1 LTVVAESTCIDNKL
15 AFLAIA
21 HFLIIEYSQFS
32 FQQCVMSLQNLMTIK
47 LLITGGTIDKQYDEL
62 NGELIFTQSGVED
75 MLAQGR
81 AKLEISPET
90 VMLKD
95 SLDMDDNDRQQ
106 ILKSC
111 VACDES
117 QIVITHGTDTMVE
130 TSQVLATEIK
140 DKTIVLLG
148 AMVPYQFKNSDAL
161 FNLGCAIA
169 AVQILKNGV
178 YITMNGKVFNFD
190 EVSKNKKLGEFQHR

>member
-1 LTVVAESTCIDNKL
+1 
-15 AFLAIA
+15 
-21 HFLIIEYSQFS
+21 
-32 FQQCVMSLQNLMTIK
+32 MSLQNLMTIK

-81 AKLEISPET
+81 AKLDISPET

-130 TSQVLATEIK
+130 TSQVLAAEIK

-148 AMVPYQFKNSDAL
+148 AMVPYQFKQSDAL

-169 AVQILKNGV
+169 AVQTLANGV
-178 YITMNGKVFNFD
+178 YITMNGKIFNYD
-190 EVSKNKKLGEFQHR
+190 EVIKNKELGEFQSK

>member
-1 LTVVAESTCIDNKL
+1 
-15 AFLAIA
+15 
-21 HFLIIEYSQFS
+21 
-32 FQQCVMSLQNLMTIK
+32 MTIK

-95 SLDMDDNDRQQ
+95 SLDMDDKDRQQ
-106 ILKSC
+106 ILEAC
-111 VACDES
+111 LVCDES

-130 TSQVLATEIK
+130 TSQVLAAEIK
-140 DKTIVLLG
+140 NKTIVLLG
-148 AMVPYQFKNSDAL
+148 AMVPYTISNSDAL

-169 AVQILKNGV
+169 AVQTLENGV

-190 EVSKNKKLGEFQHR
+190 EVSKNKELGEFQHR

>member
-1 LTVVAESTCIDNKL
+1 
-15 AFLAIA
+15 
-21 HFLIIEYSQFS
+21 
-32 FQQCVMSLQNLMTIK
+32 MIK

-95 SLDMDDNDRQQ
+95 SLDMDNKDRQQ
-106 ILKSC
+106 ILKAC
-111 VACDES
+111 LVCDES

-130 TSQVLATEIK
+130 TSQVLAAEIK

-169 AVQILKNGV
+169 AVQTLEDGI
-178 YITMNGKVFNFD
+178 YITMNGKIFNYD
-190 EVSKNKKLGEFQHR
+190 EVIKNKDLGEFQSKD

>member
-1 LTVVAESTCIDNKL
+1 
-15 AFLAIA
+15 
-21 HFLIIEYSQFS
+21 
-32 FQQCVMSLQNLMTIK
+32 MSLQNLMTIK

-95 SLDMDDNDRQQ
+95 SLDMDDKDRQQ
-106 ILKSC
+106 ILEAC
-111 VACDES
+111 LVCDES

-130 TSQVLATEIK
+130 TSQVLAAEIK
-140 DKTIVLLG
+140 NKTIVLLG
-148 AMVPYQFKNSDAL
+148 AMVPYTISNSDAL

-169 AVQILKNGV
+169 AVQTLENGV

-190 EVSKNKKLGEFQHR
+190 EVSKNKELGEFQSK